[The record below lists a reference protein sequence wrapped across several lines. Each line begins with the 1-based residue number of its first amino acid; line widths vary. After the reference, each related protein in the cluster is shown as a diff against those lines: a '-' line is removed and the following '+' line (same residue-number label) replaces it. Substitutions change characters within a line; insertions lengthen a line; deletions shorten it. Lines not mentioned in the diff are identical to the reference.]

1 MDFTHPHFA
10 EPAWLWLALLGP
22 LLLLGLDRYAGW
34 ARRRQEQRVVSAKFL
49 PELTQSLSRVRRR
62 VKLVLLLAAV
72 AGIGITLAR
81 PQWGEQ
87 PELARAMAE
96 DIVIL
101 LDCSRS
107 MLAEDVRPSRLER
120 AKLALLD
127 FIDAHPGGR
136 IGLVAFAGQAFLQ
149 CPLTFDHEALREALT
164 SMNTR
169 SIPVAGTDLG
179 FALDEGARAM
189 DKEAG
194 RKVLIVV
201 TDGEDL
207 ERSGIPAARRLAD
220 QGVVLY
226 TVGVGS
232 PEGTEIPIVNEQG
245 QPDLVRDRTGQ
256 VVRSRLDED
265 TLRALAKVTGGGYH
279 PLGPV
284 GEGLMEVELQ
294 MEQGRTS
301 DSRAA
306 AGIGVDRFHVP
317 LALLTAL
324 LTVESLIGTR
334 RRERQNGRKS
344 AMVK

>member
-1 MDFTHPHFA
+1 MDFTNPHFA

-22 LLLLGLDRYAGW
+22 LLLLALDRYAAW
-34 ARRRQEQRVVSAKFL
+34 ARRRQEQRVVSLKFL
-49 PELTQSLSRVRRR
+49 PELTRSLSRVRRR
-62 VKLVLLLAAV
+62 VKLALLVAAV
-72 AGIGITLAR
+72 AGMGLTLAR

-107 MLAEDVRPSRLER
+107 MLAEDIRPNRLER
-120 AKLALLD
+120 SKLALLD

-149 CPLTFDHEALREALT
+149 CPLTFDHEALREALN
-164 SMNTR
+164 SINTR
-169 SIPVAGTDLG
+169 TIPVGGTDLG
-179 FALDEGARAM
+179 FALDEASRAM
-189 DKEAG
+189 DKEAK

-207 ERSGIPAARRLAD
+207 ERSGIPAARRLAE

-245 QPDLVRDRTGQ
+245 QPDLVRDRTGKI
-256 VVRSRLDED
+256 VRSRLDEE
-265 TLRALAKVTGGGYH
+265 TLTALAKLTGGTYH

-294 MEQGRTS
+294 IEQGR
-301 DSRAA
+301 AA
-306 AGIGVDRFHVP
+306 GSKAASGIGVDRFHVP

-324 LTVESLIGTR
+324 LTAESLIGTR
-334 RRERQNGRKS
+334 RRERQTGTKS
-344 AMVK
+344 TMVK

>member
-22 LLLLGLDRYAGW
+22 LLLLGLDRYAAW

-62 VKLVLLLAAV
+62 VKIALLVAAV
-72 AGIGITLAR
+72 AGIGMTLAR
-81 PQWGEQ
+81 PQWGEE

-96 DIVIL
+96 DIVVL

-120 AKLALLD
+120 SKLALLD
-127 FIDAHPGGR
+127 FIEAHPGGR

-149 CPLTFDHEALREALT
+149 CPLTFDHEALREALS

-179 FALDEGARAM
+179 FALDEAARAM

-194 RKVLIVV
+194 RKVLIVL

-245 QPDLVRDRTGQ
+245 QPDLVRDRNGK
-256 VVRSRLDED
+256 VVRSRLDEE
-265 TLRALAKVTGGGYH
+265 TLRALAKITGGSYH
-279 PLGPV
+279 ALGPV

-294 MEQGRTS
+294 MEQGR
-301 DSRAA
+301 AAAAKGA

-317 LALLTAL
+317 LALLTVL
-324 LTVESLIGTR
+324 LTAESLIGTR
-334 RRERQNGRKS
+334 RRERQNGPKP
-344 AMVK
+344 AVVK